1 MIGIIGLGLAG
12 SALCRRFLKMGFEV
26 VGYDINPV
34 ATNQAKRF
42 GAQVSN
48 SPKQIGHLS
57 NIILLS
63 LPDST
68 IVDLVVEGPNGLLE
82 TISENSLII
91 DTTTSDPNASAKLA
105 QRLKKYKI
113 RFVDATIIG
122 SSNEIENG
130 SVVLLCGG
138 PKKDIT
144 ENKELFAVFAKQYF
158 HMGKNGKGA
167 QTKLVVNLVL
177 GLNRLALA
185 EGINLGEK
193 IGLNSNMLLEVLKS
207 GAAYSR
213 TMDHKGEKMINNDF
227 DPPQAKLAQHHKD
240 VDLILKLAQ
249 QIGASVPLTVA
260 HEKILKM
267 GCLTGFGELDN
278 SAVIQTLRDRSNK
291 EKYIS

>member
-1 MIGIIGLGLAG
+1 MIGIIGLGLVG
-12 SALCRRFLKMGFEV
+12 SALCKRFLEMGFEV
-26 VGYDINPV
+26 VGYDISAK
-34 ATNQAKRF
+34 ATNQAKRS
-42 GAQVSN
+42 GAQISD
-48 SPKQIGHLS
+48 SPKQIGLLS

-91 DTTTSDPNASAKLA
+91 DTTTSDPNASAELA
-105 QRLKKYKI
+105 QRLRKCSI
-113 RFVDATIIG
+113 RFIDATIIG

-130 SVVLLCGG
+130 SAVLLCGG
-138 PKKDIT
+138 LENDIT
-144 ENKELFAVFAKQYF
+144 ENTELFSIFSKRFF

-193 IGLNSNMLLEVLKS
+193 IGLNPNRLLEVLKS

-213 TMDHKGEKMINNDF
+213 AMDHKGEKMVNNEF

-249 QIGASVPLTVA
+249 QTGVSVPLTVT
-260 HEKILKM
+260 HEKILSM
-267 GCLTGFGELDN
+267 ARLNGLGELDN
-278 SAVIQTLRDRSNK
+278 SAVIQILRTLGS
-291 EKYIS
+291 EEI